1 MGILPQVAPS
11 LQGRLD
17 KILEDYPA
25 WPRREFNL
33 SMESRQFYQ
42 DTTSKAIDNYSD
54 VSRVTVDGKVF
65 YCYNDTV
72 KDTIRGSE
80 PYDKKFRIDQFLS
93 QSGNMAN
100 LATYIAICQVY
111 TELEV
116 DLMEVRPED
125 DFRMTL
131 YHTDRIPDAYIRFP
145 NEHVPVEVYNG
156 GDFVNDRN
164 DKHDQLMDLKSTE
177 DQDIEC
183 NPMFVNRRSTIDYK
197 EQMLDQNITI
207 IDTDL
212 LFASESLYQDYQ
224 DAIDF
229 FDLDSIVEVLPRLK
243 ATNGDLIDGDDY
255 DIQVNGDQG
264 YSTSERNEALLP
276 PAEMT
281 TDSDKLP
288 DEFLKR
294 VRGGIQLHYVYTLY
308 RGTSD
313 SVRRAACL
321 VVQNM
326 YNNLLRADTGV
337 PRDEAISQGWD
348 DATDQY
354 DWINQ
359 LDEQE
364 IQKEIVDIIQH
375 LRDAHVLR
383 KYENTLT
390 TRSATHP
397 QQSFS
402 MY

>member
-11 LQGRLD
+11 LQAQLD
-17 KILEDYPA
+17 YILENYPA

-33 SMESRQFYQ
+33 SMESRQLYQ
-42 DTTSKAIDNYSD
+42 DTTSSAIDAYGD

-65 YCYNDTV
+65 YSYNDTA

-80 PYDKKFRIDQFLS
+80 PYDKTFRIDEFLS
-93 QSGNMAN
+93 RSGNMAN

-111 TELEV
+111 TELK
-116 DLMEVRPED
+116 DDMMEVRPED

-131 YHTDRIPDAYIRFP
+131 YHTDRVPDAYIRFP

-183 NPMFVNRRSTIDYK
+183 NPMFVNRRSTMDYK
-197 EQMLDQNITI
+197 EQMLNQNTVI

-264 YSTSERNEALLP
+264 YSTSERNDVLLP

-281 TDSDKLP
+281 TDSNKLP
-288 DEFLKR
+288 DEFLRR
-294 VRGGIQLHYVYTLY
+294 VRGGIQLHYVCTHFIEVHQIL
-308 RGTSD
+308 
-313 SVRRAACL
+313 SVELHA
-321 VVQNM
+321 
-326 YNNLLRADTGV
+326 
-337 PRDEAISQGWD
+337 S
-348 DATDQY
+348 
-354 DWINQ
+354 
-359 LDEQE
+359 
-364 IQKEIVDIIQH
+364 
-375 LRDAHVLR
+375 
-383 KYENTLT
+383 
-390 TRSATHP
+390 
-397 QQSFS
+397 
-402 MY
+402 